1 MSTVP
6 KTAGLMLWEVVVVIM
21 TRPWVWFPELNLA
34 REAPVG
40 AAAIGMIE
48 PFCVRSTTDISPRP
62 PGLTN
67 ARCSRGSKA
76 ICGFA
81 PVFNETEATGQNC
94 GPDAGAV
101 PGMHPGLALLGSTL
115 TIKPTFVEENT
126 TSARFVKGSIPTA
139 KGVGAVE
146 PPLAGISAPRL
157 TLPRTVAE
165 DAEAIWSIV
174 SVLSPLFTTAA
185 TCLET

>member
-6 KTAGLMLWEVVVVIM
+6 KTAGLMLCAVVVVIV
-21 TRPWVWFPELNLA
+21 TSRWVWLRELNLA
-34 REAPVG
+34 GEATVG
-40 AAAIGMIE
+40 AAAIGTIE

-101 PGMHPGLALLGSTL
+101 PGMRPRVALLAPTFPL
-115 TIKPTFVEENT
+115 KPTSAHNT
-126 TSARFVKGSIPTA
+126 PT
-139 KGVGAVE
+139 
-146 PPLAGISAPRL
+146 
-157 TLPRTVAE
+157 T
-165 DAEAIWSIV
+165 
-174 SVLSPLFTTAA
+174 
-185 TCLET
+185 

>member
-6 KTAGLMLWEVVVVIM
+6 NTAGLMLWAVVVVIV
-21 TRPWVWFPELNLA
+21 TRPWVWFPKVNLA

-40 AAAIGMIE
+40 AAAIEAME

-101 PGMHPGLALLGSTL
+101 PGMQPGFALLGSTL

-126 TSARFVKGSIPTA
+126 TSARCVKRATPTA

-157 TLPRTVAE
+157 TLPRTVPE
-165 DAEAIWSIV
+165 DAEAIWSMI
-174 SVLSPLFTTAA
+174 SVVSPLFTTPA
-185 TCLET
+185 

>member
-1 MSTVP
+1 
-6 KTAGLMLWEVVVVIM
+6 MLWAVGFVVV
-21 TRPWVWFPELNLA
+21 RKAWVWFRETNWA
-34 REAPVG
+34 REAPTG
-40 AAAIGMIE
+40 AAANGTIE
-48 PFCVRSTTDISPRP
+48 PLCVRSTTDISPRP

-101 PGMHPGLALLGSTL
+101 PGMHPGFALLGSTL
-115 TIKPTFVEENT
+115 TMKPTFVEENT
-126 TSARFVKGSIPTA
+126 TSARCVKGSIPTA
-139 KGVGAVE
+139 KRAGAVE

-157 TLPRTVAE
+157 TLPRTLAE
-165 DAEAIWSIV
+165 DAEAIWSKV

-185 TCLET
+185 TCVES